1 MAFLL
6 DIPAITKVDF
16 MRPAYAR
23 EKPNLIPI
31 LNFMLKPNFFKNTD
45 LHLNDSQIQCNR
57 RKYWIL
63 KKKQNF
69 IYLPNLTNLFSTK
82 QQYSFYRLFV
92 VCTT

>member
-6 DIPAITKVDF
+6 DILAITKVDF

-45 LHLNDSQIQCNR
+45 LHLNDSQIQCNGR
-57 RKYWIL
+57 NTEYL
-63 KKKQNF
+63 KEETKL
-69 IYLPNLTNLFSTK
+69 YLFT
-82 QQYSFYRLFV
+82 
-92 VCTT
+92 